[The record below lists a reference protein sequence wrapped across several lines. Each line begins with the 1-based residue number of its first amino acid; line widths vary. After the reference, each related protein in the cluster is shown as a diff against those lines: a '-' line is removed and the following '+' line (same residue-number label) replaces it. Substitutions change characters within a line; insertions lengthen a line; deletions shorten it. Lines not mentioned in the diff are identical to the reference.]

1 MCISAAMSLMLFFL
15 CVPRVEE
22 DDTALTSTSSLPEKA
37 EVCWGLSSSC
47 NLAKDLL
54 PDALLQVSESEE
66 NVALNA
72 AATVYASKSAPNQE
86 NGKEEDTEKDEI
98 RQTSSA
104 TQPLSKVQ
112 AKKLKQLLL
121 KIQDEKL
128 CKVCMDEL
136 ISSVF
141 CPCGHHVACFR
152 CAKRLDKCPVCRQP
166 TGHVQYVYTK

>member
-1 MCISAAMSLMLFFL
+1 MLFFL

-22 DDTALTSTSSLPEKA
+22 DDTALTSTSSLQEKA
-37 EVCWGLSSSC
+37 EVCWGLSTSSC
-47 NLAKDLL
+47 NLAKELL

-86 NGKEEDTEKDEI
+86 DGKEEDTEKEEI